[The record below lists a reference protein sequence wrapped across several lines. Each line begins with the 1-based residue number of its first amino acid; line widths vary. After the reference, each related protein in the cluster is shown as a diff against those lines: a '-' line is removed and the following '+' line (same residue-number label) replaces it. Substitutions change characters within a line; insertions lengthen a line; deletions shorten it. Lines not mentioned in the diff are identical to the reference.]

1 MPENIPFA
9 LWIDFSRW
17 RDKATRF
24 LYDRIYVGG
33 WRWTPFVVVRTRHRR
48 LTVGWKGAAMKAVIL
63 NPNFGVR
70 IEHVSSQM
78 PDERVQQPS
87 YLGIGKSLSEP
98 AKQKEYMTTISELR
112 EKVKLTDA
120 ELKMNLLPF
129 VMIEETDRAVAGA
142 ASEKAIRETLRW
154 AADRLREHVRT
165 ASYEGTRWIL
175 VHWFETLVK
184 TLLEAEGLE
193 PPVVR

>member
-1 MPENIPFA
+1 
-9 LWIDFSRW
+9 
-17 RDKATRF
+17 
-24 LYDRIYVGG
+24 
-33 WRWTPFVVVRTRHRR
+33 
-48 LTVGWKGAAMKAVIL
+48 
-63 NPNFGVR
+63 
-70 IEHVSSQM
+70 M

-98 AKQKEYMTTISELR
+98 AKQKERMTTI
-112 EKVKLTDA
+112 A
-120 ELKMNLLPF
+120 ELK
-129 VMIEETDRAVAGA
+129 ERARLTFDELVAAEQERRIVPTIGNRLVADA

-193 PPVVR
+193 PPEEASP

>member
-17 RDKATRF
+17 SHKATRF

-63 NPNFGVR
+63 NQNFGVR

-78 PDERVQQPS
+78 PDERVQQPR

-112 EKVKLTDA
+112 EKVKLTNEEQAALWSDTLGSRSYGQLIA
-120 ELKMNLLPF
+120 E
-129 VMIEETDRAVAGA
+129 A
-142 ASEKAIRETLRW
+142 ASEKAVRETLRW
-154 AADRLREHVRT
+154 VLDWLKSRKGIIVDGEGADLLQMELR
-165 ASYEGTRWIL
+165 GGGG
-175 VHWFETLVK
+175 
-184 TLLEAEGLE
+184 GLE
-193 PPVVR
+193 PPEETRP